1 MNSRNKS
8 FGSENREQNTE
19 NRSSIR
25 PPSSVL
31 RSLEGGFPIRKF
43 PDQSLF
49 AAPRDLSQRTTSFIA
64 SQRQGIHQ
72 TPLRHLIA
80 LIAKARSQTSKD
92 REQRTDRRKPPALG
106 CPSPGVRNAL
116 TIEKTSF
123 ASNASGDPSGQA
135 LRTHDWLLSQ
145 SGEQRPKNG
154 SSPPSHPLI
163 IHIPDTECASSSQCQ
178 RSEDDGR
185 REDTSPPDRF
195 CLPSR

>member
-80 LIAKARSQTSKD
+80 LIAKTRFSAR
-92 REQRTDRRKPPALG
+92 RT
-106 CPSPGVRNAL
+106 
-116 TIEKTSF
+116 
-123 ASNASGDPSGQA
+123 
-135 LRTHDWLLSQ
+135 
-145 SGEQRPKNG
+145 
-154 SSPPSHPLI
+154 
-163 IHIPDTECASSSQCQ
+163 TE
-178 RSEDDGR
+178 DGR
-185 REDTSPPDRF
+185 QRI
-195 CLPSR
+195 